1 MSVIRRAWRRSSAF
15 RIAAVVYLLVF
26 AAVAAAAALG
36 ALQNLWSGYQD
47 SPTSTYLLIGIP
59 ALLVAV
65 LAAFAAWRIWRDR

>member
-65 LAAFAAWRIWRDR
+65 VAAFAAWRIWRDR

>member
-1 MSVIRRAWRRSSAF
+1 MSVIRRAWRRSSAL
-15 RIAAVVYLLVF
+15 RVAAVVYLLVF

-65 LAAFAAWRIWRDR
+65 VAAFAAWRIWRDR